1 MIRDLTDAEMREL
14 LGKQMYAHLGCQ
26 EDGKV
31 HVIPVTYVYKEG
43 ALYTFSLK
51 GQKID
56 IMRKNP
62 SVCFQIEELIGADS
76 WRSVIVW
83 GEYEEL
89 EGEEKKE
96 ALDLLLDTLWKE
108 GVQGRSVYL
117 PFRGSEKAMEAAMSG
132 ERAVLF
138 RVKIVEKTGRYEQYE

>member
-14 LGKQMYAHLGCQ
+14 LGKRSYAHLGCQ

-43 ALYTFSLK
+43 ALYTFSLE

-62 SVCFQIEELIGADS
+62 SVCFQIEELIDADS
-76 WRSVIVW
+76 WKSVIVW

-89 EGEEKKE
+89 KGEEKKK
-96 ALDLLLDTLWKE
+96 ALDLLLDKLWKE
-108 GVQGRSVYL
+108 GAQGNSVYM
-117 PFRGSEKAMEAAMSG
+117 PFRVSAEAMEAAMSG
-132 ERAVLF
+132 EGAVLF